1 MSKELELLKRKLKRE
16 TAARKEAE
24 QLLEKKALELYHSNE
39 QLKDLNSNLESLV
52 EKRTL
57 KLKESE
63 LEYQTMVESINDM
76 IFRLDL
82 KGNIKFTNQIV
93 NKIIGTDNQNLI
105 GKNILDFLPPE
116 EQKKTFI
123 HFAKSFKKR
132 KCLNYH
138 DVSLF
143 TPRGTKIWLRL
154 NVQFA
159 SENCQFCPIKQQALA
174 EPGYELESE
183 KKCRFSE
190 IIVVAHDI
198 THQKLGQDKLEKS
211 EKRYRE
217 LTEAL
222 PEMICELDKDGIIT
236 YANQFAI
243 DKFGYTKEEVLNNN
257 FNILKIFPAQ
267 HRKKVRENIRKIYE
281 SGETTTTEYVVERK
295 DGEPISVIVN
305 TTPVYEQGEVVGLR
319 GVMFDISIR
328 KKQELEIAHNLEQQI
343 LLSKISVSYNTLTDF
358 EEKTIDALQ
367 LIGKHLDVSRVYI
380 FEDSPT
386 GLTTSN
392 TYEWCNEGI
401 EPQKDELQEL
411 PYEVM
416 PSWKKLLQE
425 KGMVFSED
433 ISDLPQDLIDILE
446 PQDIKSI
453 LVLPLIG
460 RNKQIGFIGFDECS
474 KKRKWRQAEIELLR
488 TISNLLSHNFIRQ
501 RVQNELVESEK
512 ENRIII
518 ESIPD
523 VIIHVNTSGQI
534 LALKAAAH
542 SNLTNLIKDEE
553 SKTIEQAF
561 NQKLS
566 KLFHEAIDQC
576 IVTNEYQVEFVNLN
590 WDEKEYYEAR
600 LVKLTDTEVLMIIRD
615 VSVIKQNEKE
625 LEEAKN
631 LAEEA
636 SVLKSEFLANVSH
649 EIRTPLNAI
658 LGFSQWLYENTNT
671 TLHKGYLSSI
681 IHSGRNLLNVIN
693 DILDLSKIESGKID
707 VEYSPM
713 KYTEIVAD
721 IKMAFESEVVK
732 KGLNFKVTTEN
743 SVPEYILMDE
753 LRLYQV
759 IFNLVSNAVKFTD
772 KGYIHIFTFATETE
786 REDEIDLMITV
797 EDTGIGI
804 EEEKQQKIFTS
815 FAQLDGRSTRKYE
828 GTGLGLAIVDGLIK
842 RLGGTIALKSQQ
854 GKGTTIT
861 VTLNGVKVDR
871 SSSSEKQLHTE
882 TDNLNAKLGPCTI
895 MVVDDIAY
903 NIEVLKALINSKD
916 VDYVEAFD
924 GSEALAK
931 LNTVKPDLIFM
942 DIRMPGIDGFEVT
955 RIIKNDAELK
965 DIPIVAFSASTLK
978 SRNDLIELLFD
989 DFLQKPVFKK
999 DLEGLLLKMLPD
1011 KFEYHSEDVA
1021 STDDENEE
1029 FSAECLKKL
1038 PETIEAIEK
1047 DFMPIWD
1054 SIKGSLVIYEIEEFK
1069 NKLKELAQI
1078 QMCAPLSRYC
1088 TELDLGLQSF
1098 DIELIDRKLSGFPD
1112 LINYLKKIEQ
1122 K

>member
-281 SGETTTTEYVVERK
+281 SGETTTTEYIVERK

-305 TTPVYEQGEVVGLR
+305 ATPVYEQGEVVGLR

-358 EEKTIDALQ
+358 EEKTTDALQ

-411 PYEVM
+411 PYDVM

-955 RIIKNDAELK
+955 RIIKNDTELK

>member
-281 SGETTTTEYVVERK
+281 SGETTTTEYIVERK

-305 TTPVYEQGEVVGLR
+305 ATPVYEQGEVVGLR

-358 EEKTIDALQ
+358 EEKTTDALQ

-1029 FSAECLKKL
+1029 FSAEGLKKL

>member
-105 GKNILDFLPPE
+105 GKNILDFLPSE

-257 FNILKIFPAQ
+257 FNILKIFPAK

-281 SGETTTTEYVVERK
+281 SGETTTTEYIVERK

-305 TTPVYEQGEVVGLR
+305 ATPVYEQGEVVGLR

-358 EEKTIDALQ
+358 EEKTTDALQ

-671 TLHKGYLSSI
+671 NLHKGYLSSI

-1112 LINYLKKIEQ
+1112 LISYLKKIEQ

>member
-1 MSKELELLKRKLKRE
+1 MSKELELLKRKLQRE

-93 NKIIGTDNQNLI
+93 NKIIGTEDQNLI
-105 GKNILDFLPPE
+105 GKNILEFLPAE

-123 HFAKSFKKR
+123 HFAKSFIKR

-138 DVSLF
+138 DVSVLSA
-143 TPRGTKIWLRL
+143 RGTKIWLRL

-174 EPGYELESE
+174 EPGFELESE
-183 KKCRFSE
+183 KKCRFTE

-222 PEMICELDKDGIIT
+222 PEMICELDKNGIIT

-243 DKFGYTKEEVLNNN
+243 EKFGYTKEEVLYNN
-257 FNILKIFPAQ
+257 FNILKIFPSE

-281 SGETTTTEYVVERK
+281 GGESTTSEYVVERK
-295 DGEPISVIVN
+295 NGEPISVIVN

-328 KKQELEIAHNLEQQI
+328 KKHELEIAHNLEQQV
-343 LLSKISVSYNTLTDF
+343 LLSQISVSYNTLTDF
-358 EEKTIDALQ
+358 EKKTDDALK
-367 LIGKHLDVSRVYI
+367 LIGQHLDVSRVYI
-380 FEDSPT
+380 FEDSAT
-386 GLTTSN
+386 DLTTSN
-392 TYEWCNEGI
+392 TYEWCNTGI
-401 EPQKDELQEL
+401 EPQMDELQEL
-411 PYEVM
+411 PYSVI
-416 PSWKKLLQE
+416 PSWEKLLDE

-433 ISDLPQDLIDILE
+433 ITDLPQGLIDILE
-446 PQDIKSI
+446 PQEIKSI

-460 RNKQIGFIGFDECS
+460 RNKRIGFIGFDECA
-474 KKRKWRQAEIELLR
+474 KKRKWRQSEIELLR

-501 RVQNELVESEK
+501 RVQNELIESEK

-523 VIIHVNTSGQI
+523 VILHVNNKGEI
-534 LALKAAAH
+534 LALKSAAH
-542 SNLTNLIKDEE
+542 SNLSNLIKNKD
-553 SKTIEQAF
+553 SKTIELAF
-561 NQKLS
+561 NKKLS
-566 KLFHEAIDQC
+566 GLFHDAI
-576 IVTNEYQVEFVNLN
+576 NECLKNNEHQVEFANLN
-590 WDEKEYYEAR
+590 WDEKEHYEAR
-600 LVKLTDTEVLMIIRD
+600 LVKLNDTEVLMIIRD
-615 VSVIKQNEKE
+615 VSIIKQNEKE

-671 TLHKGYLSSI
+671 NLHKGYLSSI
-681 IHSGRNLLNVIN
+681 INSGRHLLNVIN

-713 KYTEIVAD
+713 KYTEIVTD

-732 KGLNFKVTTEN
+732 KGLNFKVTTES

-772 KGYIHIFTFATETE
+772 KGYIHIFAFASETE
-786 REDEIDLMITV
+786 KEDEVDLMITV

-804 EEEKQQKIFTS
+804 DEEKQQKIFTS
-815 FAQLDGRSTRKYE
+815 FAQLDGQSTRKYE

-842 RLGGTIALKSQQ
+842 RLGGTISLKSQK

-861 VTLNGVKVDR
+861 VTLNGVKIDHF
-871 SSSSEKQLHTE
+871 SSANKHLHQETE
-882 TDNLNAKLGPCTI
+882 NMNAKLGPCTI
-895 MVVDDIAY
+895 MVVDDIGY
-903 NIEVLKALINSKD
+903 NIEVIKALINSKD
-916 VDYVEAFD
+916 VEYVEAFD

-955 RIIKNDAELK
+955 RMIKNDNSLK

-999 DLEGLLLKMLPD
+999 DLEALLLKFLPD
-1011 KFEYHSEDVA
+1011 KFEYQTKSVENNEED
-1021 STDDENEE
+1021 NEE
-1029 FSAECLKKL
+1029 FSADCLKRL
-1038 PETIEAIEK
+1038 PETIEALET
-1047 DFMPIWD
+1047 DFMPIWQKL
-1054 SIKGSLVIYEIEEFK
+1054 KGSLVIYEIEEFK
-1069 NKLKELAQI
+1069 NKLKELAQLK
-1078 QMCAPLSRYC
+1078 MCAPLSRYC

-1112 LINYLKKIEQ
+1112 LIDYLKQITK
-1122 K
+1122 